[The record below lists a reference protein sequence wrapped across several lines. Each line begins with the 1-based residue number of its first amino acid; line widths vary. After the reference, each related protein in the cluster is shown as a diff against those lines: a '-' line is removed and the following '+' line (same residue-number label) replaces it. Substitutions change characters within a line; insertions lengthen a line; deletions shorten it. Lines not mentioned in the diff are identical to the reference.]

1 MGDDMRYH
9 KRSTLTLLIA
19 TLLIFISCSSQT
31 TTDWRKDLN
40 SVYKWSI
47 YKLKKVSGQK
57 VNTSLMKSI
66 TDKFDRLL
74 QASIK
79 MEQTKV
85 SDGLNERNVT
95 STPNF
100 EKLLSKNKTL
110 RKQFLAACKKIETI
124 KTTDVIFKKSYATMI
139 NKELEMWSNRK

>member
-1 MGDDMRYH
+1 MRYH